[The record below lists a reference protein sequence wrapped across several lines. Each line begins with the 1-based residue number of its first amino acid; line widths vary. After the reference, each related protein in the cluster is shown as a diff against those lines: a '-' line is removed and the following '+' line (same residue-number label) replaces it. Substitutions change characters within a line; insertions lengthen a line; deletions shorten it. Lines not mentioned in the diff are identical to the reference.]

1 MEITL
6 KELHC
11 GPCRAVVSLQLGD
24 DDQVTTFLKGLI
36 KSNPNA
42 ASSLQTSM
50 ATITS
55 VEPYRNKRKFR
66 DVGDGIFEIKVPGIR
81 LYCFKDQI
89 DTLETK
95 FILATNGGTKNNP
108 REQNSD
114 IKRAAQ
120 IRDRYFAAKNLPDTQ
135 LNYIQIDP

>member
-11 GPCRAVVSLQLGD
+11 GSCRTVVSLQLGD
-24 DDQVTTFLKGLI
+24 DDQVTEFLKGLI

-55 VEPYRNKRKFR
+55 VDAYRNKRKFR
-66 DVGDGIFEIKVPGIR
+66 DVGEGIYEIKVPGIR

-95 FILATNGGTKNNP
+95 FILATNGGTKKNK

-120 IRDRYFAAKNLPDTQ
+120 LRDRYFAAKKLPDTQ